1 MMEQENRWKTNQ
13 EDHILS
19 KTIYREEKMIKKYK
33 ELNLDVGLVMLWIK
47 LIKNR

>member
-19 KTIYREEKMIKKYK
+19 KPIYRKEKMIKKYK